1 MKYFLAVLT
10 IIAEFIVYSMICG
23 AMEWRAGGGILINL
37 LMFAIYGATWRAIV
51 KKVGKDNPSS
61 SDKSE
66 DNID

>member
-1 MKYFLAVLT
+1 MKYFLAVLA

-51 KKVGKDNPSS
+51 KNVGKDNPSS
-61 SDKSE
+61 DESE